1 MGKTIAEKII
11 GEHAGKEVSAGDF
24 VIVDVDVCLLQDG
37 TGPLAVRE
45 LQKLGMDRLANP
57 KRTVFFIDH
66 ASPSPRAELSND
78 HVLLRSFARK
88 TGAVLSDVG
97 CGICHQVIAE
107 DHVNPGEIVG
117 LVGPNGAGK
126 TTTLRVLTGII
137 RPTKGNVAVNGYNMK
152 KQALQAKKHI
162 GYIPERP
169 SCYPSLKVR
178 EYLTFIARIYGVRK
192 VDTLLRIREYVD
204 MFQLDEFL
212 DSYIG
217 TLSKGNLQ
225 RTLLTG
231 IFLRDPPYVL
241 AFDEPIYG
249 LDPRGA
255 WSLKAH
261 IRRLRDQGSAILIS
275 THILEV
281 AEALCDRF
289 YIMNEGDIVGKGTL
303 GELQE
308 RCPGARNLEEVFLM
322 LTGGLPE
329 E

>member
-1 MGKTIAEKII
+1 
-11 GEHAGKEVSAGDF
+11 
-24 VIVDVDVCLLQDG
+24 
-37 TGPLAVRE
+37 
-45 LQKLGMDRLANP
+45 
-57 KRTVFFIDH
+57 
-66 ASPSPRAELSND
+66 
-78 HVLLRSFARK
+78 
-88 TGAVLSDVG
+88 
-97 CGICHQVIAE
+97 
-107 DHVNPGEIVG
+107 
-117 LVGPNGAGK
+117 
-126 TTTLRVLTGII
+126 
-137 RPTKGNVAVNGYNMK
+137 MK
-152 KQALQAKKHI
+152 KQALEAKKHI

-169 SCYPSLKVR
+169 TCYPSLKVR

-204 MFQLDEFL
+204 LFQLDEFL
-212 DSYIG
+212 DTYIG

-225 RTLLTG
+225 RTLLSG
-231 IFLRDPPYVL
+231 IFLRDPPYIL

-261 IRRLRDQGSAILIS
+261 IRKLRTQGSAILIS

-289 YIMNEGDIVGKGTL
+289 YIMNEGDIVGKGNLNDLMT
-303 GELQE
+303 Q
-308 RCPGARNLEEVFLM
+308 CPGARNLEEVFLM